1 MPDFD
6 SIGEDISHCR
16 PKVHLQWASGSQ
28 PVRKLSV
35 VSLLPQ
41 KLKDFVEDSV
51 RLCRPSNVY
60 VCDGSE
66 AENSMLIE
74 LLLENRTIV
83 PLPKYQNCFLA
94 RSCPRDV
101 ARVES
106 RTFICTTNRRDA
118 VNVPRGSAKGM
129 LGNWMSLEDADSAVA
144 ERFLGCMV
152 GRTMYVI
159 PFSMG
164 PLDSP
169 YSKLGVQLTDSA
181 YVVCSMRIMT
191 RIGTKV
197 LEKLDSLDDGGNGVG
212 YFVKALH
219 SVGRP
224 ADGPVQHPHWPCDP
238 DRTIILHKP
247 EMNEIISYGSG
258 YGGNSLLG
266 KKCFALRIGSSIAR
280 REGWLAEHMLILG
293 VTNPKGRKRYVVAAF
308 PSACG
313 KTNMAMMQPTL
324 PGYKVECVG
333 DDIVWMRFDRN
344 GQLRA
349 INPEFGFFGV
359 APGTSRSTNPVA
371 MDTVFKNTI
380 FTNVA
385 QTSDGGV
392 YWEGMDKLE
401 PGVTVT
407 DWQGNPWTPGSTPA
421 AHPNSRFCTP
431 AEQCPIIDADW
442 QSPEGVP
449 IDAILFGGRRPA
461 GVPLVYEAFDW
472 KHGVY
477 VGASMK
483 SEATAAAEHKG
494 KEIMHDPFAMRP
506 FFGYNFGHYLQ
517 HWLSMETASPNVKVP
532 KVFHVNW
539 FRKDDQG
546 KFMWPGYG
554 ENCRVLDWI
563 LRRIDNEPGTAQ
575 QTPIGIVPTRES
587 FDARGLDVDF
597 DGLFSV
603 PIDFWTEEAKEVAH
617 FLYEQVDEDLPKDIQ
632 DQINNLFSRLSLYPR
647 N

>member
-6 SIGEDISHCR
+6 GGAGEYVSARDYAQHFQRSVGS
-16 PKVHLQWASGSQ
+16 PK
-28 PVRKLSV
+28 KLNA
-35 VSLLPQ
+35 VSLLPKQ
-41 KLKDFVEDSV
+41 VREFVEDSV
-51 RLCRPSNVY
+51 RLCRPSNVHI
-60 VCDGSE
+60 CDGSE
-66 AENSMLIE
+66 AENSLLIDR
-74 LLLENRTIV
+74 LLENGTIV
-83 PLPKYQNCFLA
+83 RLPKYKNCFLA
-94 RSCPRDV
+94 RSSPRDV

-106 RTFICTTNRRDA
+106 RTFICTAERRDA
-118 VNVPRGSAKGM
+118 VNVPRDAVPGQ
-129 LGNWMSLEDADSAVA
+129 LGNWMSPADADRAVA
-144 ERFLGCMV
+144 ERFPGCME

-164 PLDSP
+164 PLDSA
-169 YSKLGVQLTDSA
+169 YSKIGVQLTDSA
-181 YVVCSMRIMT
+181 YVVCSMRVMT
-191 RIGTKV
+191 RMGARV
-197 LEKLDSLDDGGNGVG
+197 LERLDGGEG
-212 YFVKALH
+212 FVRALH

-224 ADGPVQHPHWPCDP
+224 SAGAAAEHPGWPCDP
-238 DRTIILHKP
+238 DRTVILHKL
-247 EMNEIISYGSG
+247 ESNEIISYGSG

-293 VTNPKGRKRYVVAAF
+293 VTDPRGRKRYIVAAF

-324 PGYKVECVG
+324 QGYKVECVG

-359 APGTSRSTNPVA
+359 APGTSRATNPVA
-371 MDTVFKNTI
+371 MDTVFENTI

-392 YWEGMDKLE
+392 YWEGMEDPA
-401 PGVTVT
+401 PGVNIT
-407 DWQGNPWTPGSTPA
+407 DWLGNPWTLGSSKPA

-431 AEQCPIIDADW
+431 AEQCPIIDPNW

-449 IDAILFGGRRPA
+449 IDAILFGGRRPK
-461 GVPLVYEAFDW
+461 GVPLVFEAFDW
-472 KHGVY
+472 KHGVF

-494 KEIMHDPFAMRP
+494 KVIMHDPFAMRP

-517 HWLSMETASPNVKVP
+517 HWLSMETAVP
-532 KVFHVNW
+532 HAKLPKMYHVNW

-563 LRRIDNEPGTAQ
+563 LQRIDDEPGTARP
-575 QTPIGIVPTRES
+575 TPIGNVPTRET
-587 FDARGLDVDF
+587 FNVEGLQVDF
-597 DGLFSV
+597 DELFSV
-603 PIDFWTEEAKEVAH
+603 SNDFWIEEAREIAE
-617 FLYEQVDEDLPKDIQ
+617 FLYEQVDQDLPKDIH
-632 DQINNLFSRLSLYPR
+632 DQIGNLFSRL
-647 N
+647 NQNNN

>member
-6 SIGEDISHCR
+6 SIGEEVLNCM

-35 VSLLPQ
+35 VSLLPN
-41 KLKDFVEDSV
+41 KLKDFVEESV
-51 RLCRPSNVY
+51 RLCRPSNLY
-60 VCDGSE
+60 ICDGSE
-66 AENSMLIE
+66 AENTMLIE
-74 LLLENRTIV
+74 RLLENHTII
-83 PLPKYQNCFLA
+83 PLPKYKNCFLA
-94 RSCPRDV
+94 RSSPRDV

-106 RTFICTTNRRDA
+106 RTFICTTNKRDA
-118 VNVPRGSAKGM
+118 VNIPRGSAKGM
-129 LGNWMSLEDADSAVA
+129 LGNWMSLEEADRAVA
-144 ERFLGCMV
+144 ERFPGCME

-197 LEKLDSLDDGGNGVG
+197 LEKLESPDDSGNDAG

-224 ADGPVQHPHWPCDP
+224 AEGPVQHPHWPCDP

-247 EMNEIISYGSG
+247 EMDEIISYGSG

-266 KKCFALRIGSSIAR
+266 KKCFALRIGSSIAH

-359 APGTSRSTNPVA
+359 APGTSRTTNPVA
-371 MDTVFKNTI
+371 MDTVFENTI

-392 YWEGMDKLE
+392 YWEGMDELE

-407 DWQGNPWTPGSTPA
+407 ADWQGNPWTPGGTPA

-431 AEQCPIIDADW
+431 AEQCPIIDPNW
-442 QSPEGVP
+442 QSPDGVP
-449 IDAILFGGRRPA
+449 IDAILFGGRRPS

-483 SEATAAAEHKG
+483 SEATAAAEHNG
-494 KEIMHDPFAMRP
+494 KDIMHDPFAMRP

-546 KFMWPGYG
+546 KYMWPGYG

-563 LRRIDNEPGTAQ
+563 LRRIDNEPFTTRS
-575 QTPIGIVPTRES
+575 TPIGYVPTRES
-587 FDARGLDVDF
+587 FDVHGLNVDF

-603 PIDFWTEEAKEVAH
+603 PVDFWREEAKEVAN
-617 FLYEQVDEDLPKDIQ
+617 FLYEQVDEDLPKDVQ
-632 DQINNLFSRLSLYPR
+632 EQINSLFKRLSS
-647 N
+647 NQ